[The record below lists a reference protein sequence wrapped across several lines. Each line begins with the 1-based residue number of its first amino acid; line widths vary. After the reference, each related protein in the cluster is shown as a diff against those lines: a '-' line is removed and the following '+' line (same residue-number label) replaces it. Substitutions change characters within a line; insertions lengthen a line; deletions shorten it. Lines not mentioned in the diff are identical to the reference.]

1 MNKRRVKYRSD
12 NHGLTLIELI
22 VTIGIIGIFI
32 GVVSTFLS
40 TTSNTYRGTSSNSK
54 VQMETQETFDKLED
68 VIINANRNLAYGTSS
83 GQIGDDINGKDG
95 ACSTVSKIFMVS
107 SGEDSDV
114 VNLSEEDD
122 DMPAVNSD
130 DTVMTATAE
139 NGSSFG
145 SESGENVADK
155 AVTSNSKAD
164 DETVR
169 DYFIWD
175 QSSGEVRYIHSEK
188 VNGQWQNYNE
198 DPNGDLLATGV
209 MDFRADISKAVTDKI
224 VRFQLRTKS
233 GTKTIETLHSVS
245 LRNDLGVSSQIDSPF
260 VNPTGAP
267 KPSVK
272 PTDTPVPT
280 EPPKPTGLTLNKST
294 VLLAA
299 GTSLNMSNMK
309 ISGTVNYDDGT
320 TSTAGNL
327 SWTIDSNCTYATLN
341 GGVIHIQ
348 ENAGTAET
356 GTVTITVTDMDH
368 DNVYCTLSV
377 SIARIDLTMPEKN
390 AVYKVGN
397 AKRLTYTYM
406 EGGTVKTGATVTTE
420 QKPEGASDY
429 SDGGS
434 FTQSDIGSWKVKAAV
449 NLSESTGYDIAYGV
463 VEDVSAFTV
472 VDSASDI
479 IINRDASIDALV
491 AGRTYDCMP
500 TIQHGFNW
508 HPVSDDILWSKDS
521 KMRWGIKGNTDGI
534 SIDSE
539 EYADPKVIRKITIA
553 DDVQHGFV
561 IYADFTKDNGDG
573 TNISVHAEKEIKVVN
588 GIELSSLDGETAYAY
603 KSQDTLYSK
612 GYEMKLLLNI
622 YDVDGKKNQ
631 LCVSK
636 EDGTQVD
643 WEELG
648 SGGKVDASSDKKN
661 WIFMPSEYDVN
672 KTLQVTAK
680 LQRVAKKYGIF
691 DCDNNYYGDENE
703 NFKKSIPVKIS
714 EPEFTARIVPGE
726 DEKIEPDET
735 RELYLEL
742 LDKDGNAMDRD
753 VTWSIQNGI
762 DGHLSAGSTMTG
774 ENQKTV
780 FSADKPGVYII
791 TASYNVALGISHDI
805 TKTITVRKPE
815 VKLTLHGAKTGY
827 NGDTESY
834 WLEAKVDGKTISNL
848 QVTWKTDWAGNV
860 NKPTSE
866 TGETGAVQVKFDAG
880 ASSCKITASVKVAGE
895 DIEISENITL
905 KKHEY
910 TMTITAVNPETNE
923 EIDSCEPGKTVQFV
937 VRVYYDEN
945 EISNCQINWTT
956 WGKNFKISQNTAT
969 YTVGKD
975 ENSLSFQ
982 IQAVSEN
989 KTQNAQVLFDK
1000 NGIAFTSIW

>member
-1 MNKRRVKYRSD
+1 MQKFKENCKLNNR
-12 NHGLTLIELI
+12 GFTLIEMVVTVAIISIFAGIVLNLI
-22 VTIGIIGIFI
+22 TTGSNLFRN
-32 GVVSTFLS
+32 
-40 TTSNTYRGTSSNSK
+40 TSNTAK
-54 VQMETQETFDKLED
+54 VQMETQEAFDKIED
-68 VIINANRNLAYGTSS
+68 MIINSNRKLSYGDVSHIFEVTSFDE
-83 GQIGDDINGKDG
+83 QIAAKSN
-95 ACSTVSKIFMVS
+95 KIATASLRSVS
-107 SGEDSDV
+107 ST
-114 VNLSEEDD
+114 N
-122 DMPAVNSD
+122 
-130 DTVMTATAE
+130 T
-139 NGSSFG
+139 
-145 SESGENVADK
+145 GENEE
-155 AVTSNSKAD
+155 N
-164 DETVR
+164 VR
-169 DYFIWD
+169 DYIIWNE
-175 QSSGEVRYIHSEK
+175 STEEITYIHSEK
-188 VNGQWQNYNE
+188 SGGTWINSNTSSTNPRGDVLANGITYFRVDVSKVVSDNIVNF
-198 DPNGDLLATGV
+198 T
-209 MDFRADISKAVTDKI
+209 
-224 VRFQLRTKS
+224 LRTRK
-233 GTKTIETLHSVS
+233 GTKEVETVHSVS
-245 LRNDLGVSSQIDSPF
+245 LRNHLNYDYTPNEPFDNPTIEPDNPDNPEPDNPDPGGTDTKPISLLADKKKILIAAGQSYDLGKNIAFEVF
-260 VNPTGAP
+260 YN
-267 KPSVK
+267 
-272 PTDTPVPT
+272 DTS
-280 EPPKPTGLTLNKST
+280 KGS
-294 VLLAA
+294 
-299 GTSLNMSNMK
+299 
-309 ISGTVNYDDGT
+309 
-320 TSTAGNL
+320 AGNL
-327 SWTIDSNCTYATLN
+327 TWSVNGCTYASISS
-341 GGVIHIQ
+341 GGVLSVD
-348 ENAGTAET
+348 ASSGTAET

-434 FTQSDIGSWKVKAAV
+434 FTKSDIGSWKVKAAV

-479 IINRDASIDALV
+479 IINGDALIDALV

-500 TIQHGFNW
+500 TIQYGFNW

-573 TNISVHAEKEIKVVN
+573 TNISAHAEKEIKVVN

-691 DCDNNYYGDENE
+691 DCANNYYGDENE

-714 EPEFTARIVPGE
+714 EPEFTAQIVPGE
-726 DEKIEPDET
+726 DEEIEPDET

-753 VTWSIQNGI
+753 VTWSIQNGT
-762 DGHLSAGSTMTG
+762 DGHLSAGSTTTG

-791 TASYNVALGISHDI
+791 TASYNVVLGISHDI

-937 VRVYYDEN
+937 VRAYYDEN
-945 EISNCQINWTT
+945 EISNCQINWNT

-969 YTVGKD
+969 YTIGKD